1 MSKMDKYNMIDIDKD
16 RERKR
21 QIVIKKSLANGKEA
35 RKLLQHAGIITRQGN
50 LAAVYR
56 PKP

>member
-1 MSKMDKYNMIDIDKD
+1 MNEYNLIDIDKD

-21 QIVIKKSLANGKEA
+21 QFVIKKSLANGKEA
-35 RKLLQHAGIITRQGN
+35 RKLLQNAGIITRQGN

>member
-1 MSKMDKYNMIDIDKD
+1 MGRCNMIDIDKD

-21 QIVIKKSLANGKEA
+21 QFVIKKSLANGKEA
-35 RKLLQHAGIITRQGN
+35 RKLLQKAGIITKQGN